1 MYRFFEEFENCP
13 RCFVVPL
20 HAWSIARRRT
30 TLIMPDS
37 GEPLIVS
44 TTALEHCAI
53 DRTTSWKRG
62 LPIFFFSTSSRVR
75 VNKKKNM
82 SSSPPDRAV
91 VQFVVHILIFQQL
104 VTAVTRL
111 FFFPKEIPEGR
122 ISVLFVVSTKQLK
135 STLNMRVAS
144 SD

>member
-1 MYRFFEEFENCP
+1 
-13 RCFVVPL
+13 
-20 HAWSIARRRT
+20 
-30 TLIMPDS
+30 
-37 GEPLIVS
+37 
-44 TTALEHCAI
+44 
-53 DRTTSWKRG
+53 
-62 LPIFFFSTSSRVR
+62 
-75 VNKKKNM
+75 M